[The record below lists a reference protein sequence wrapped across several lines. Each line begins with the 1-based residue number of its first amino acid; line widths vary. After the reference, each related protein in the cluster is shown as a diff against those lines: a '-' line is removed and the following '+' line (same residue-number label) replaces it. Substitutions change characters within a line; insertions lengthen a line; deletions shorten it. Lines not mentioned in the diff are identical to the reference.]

1 MINRLGL
8 TRRAAGWPHLLI
20 CVLLAWQTPCSAGS
34 PMFEAGQE
42 AYLNGD
48 IATALTMWRPLAE
61 RGDAEAQF
69 AVGTLYYGG
78 IGVPVDRVESSYWF
92 LRAAEQ
98 GYLPAQYN
106 LGNAYKRGEGVRQND
121 KQAVMWWRKAAEQG
135 FAAAQFNLAQAYLDG
150 AGVARNEAEARRLFR
165 QSADN
170 GHYPAVQ
177 ALERLAGANATPRT
191 ASPVAT
197 ASTATASCADW
208 LSQQHPRSY
217 TLQLMSSTVR
227 ADAEEVLAAHPLDPH
242 AICAYN
248 KDGRRRYMLL
258 YGIFADSAAAQQAI
272 AALPEP
278 LRRNQPWIRRIRAV
292 NAQLTAPADTVTPR

>member
-8 TRRAAGWPHLLI
+8 TRRIAGWPHLLI
-20 CVLLAWQTPCSAGS
+20 WVLLGYQPPCSAGS

-48 IATALTMWRPLAE
+48 IAAALTMWRPLAE

-106 LGNAYKRGEGVRQND
+106 LGNAYKRGEGVRRNE
-121 KQAVMWWRKAAEQG
+121 KRAVMWWRKAAKQG

-150 AGVARNEAEARRLFR
+150 AGVDRNEAEARRLFR

-177 ALERLAGANATPRT
+177 ALKRRDASSATPRPAAPT
-191 ASPVAT
+191 AAT
-197 ASTATASCADW
+197 ATTDSCADW
-208 LSQQHPRSY
+208 LSQQPPRNY

-227 ADAEEVLAAHPLDPH
+227 ADAEEILAAQPLDPH

-272 AALPEP
+272 PALPEP

-292 NAQLTAPADTVTPR
+292 NAQLAAPPDTGVSR